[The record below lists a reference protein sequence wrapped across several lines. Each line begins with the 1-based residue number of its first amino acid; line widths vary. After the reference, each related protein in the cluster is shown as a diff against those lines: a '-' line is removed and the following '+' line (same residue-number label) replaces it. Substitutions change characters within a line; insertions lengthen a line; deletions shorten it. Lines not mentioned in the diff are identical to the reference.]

1 MLAVGSNH
9 FGFDSP
15 LPGLLLTLARL
26 KGEYTDALSAMTGG
40 RTLTPER
47 LTLAALSLAI
57 ALGGTLFRAW
67 LVAVILD
74 WLLSRRLGRRDPPA
88 PMRDTSCA
96 QLIGGRRLAQRLEN
110 LLLATGSDAAVTAV
124 RGPEA
129 DVARAGSGVAT
140 GGRPAGAGIPVWRL
154 ELRGV
159 VAGADLFAARTLL
172 ASHLNCPPGE
182 MAPYL
187 DPQQSPRVSPPLPQ
201 GQGRELETSQRRLGI
216 QCELIPAAELIRG
229 EDQP

>member
-1 MLAVGSNH
+1 MRLLVLVLAVGSNH

-110 LLLATGSDAAVTAV
+110 LLLRARSLLRIDHPAPNTALLH
-124 RGPEA
+124 R
-129 DVARAGSGVAT
+129 
-140 GGRPAGAGIPVWRL
+140 RP
-154 ELRGV
+154 
-159 VAGADLFAARTLL
+159 
-172 ASHLNCPPGE
+172 
-182 MAPYL
+182 
-187 DPQQSPRVSPPLPQ
+187 
-201 GQGRELETSQRRLGI
+201 
-216 QCELIPAAELIRG
+216 
-229 EDQP
+229 